1 MIILTVIKRKI
12 NLIDIVYGYW
22 KFTKGKQE
30 KELWVESAIDDLKI
44 MTEFMTYLSIFTE
57 Y

>member
-30 KELWVESAIDDLKI
+30 KN
-44 MTEFMTYLSIFTE
+44 YR
-57 Y
+57 